1 MKKICMLLIF
11 VFSISILLIGC
22 NKEKEK
28 MPENSNIG
36 LEKTGKIEIVSA
48 DNPESILKVIDNKD
62 DVTEFVNK
70 FEFDKWS
77 IADIPSNA
85 IKKNIYNMYQEETV
99 KLGESNSDEKKF
111 KQIATITTYKD
122 SPYITLNL
130 QKSIKKINFN
140 FKASKDVEK
149 YLSKNNN

>member
-28 MPENSNIG
+28 IPENFG
-36 LEKTGKIEIVSA
+36 LEKTGKIEVASV
-48 DNPESILKVIDNKD
+48 DNPKSVLNVIDNKD
-62 DVTEFVNK
+62 DVTEFVNRL
-70 FEFDKWS
+70 EFDKWS
-77 IADIPSNA
+77 SADIPSNA

-111 KQIATITTYKD
+111 KQIATIITYKD
-122 SPYITLNL
+122 SPYITL
-130 QKSIKKINFN
+130 KIGKLNFN

-149 YLSKNNN
+149 